1 MEVSL
6 RGGMVSFAQRV
17 RKRVRGKS
25 FVESVAN
32 TPAENEAVQGTAT
45 SRPNPVAF
53 ETPVN
58 VTGARPSSEE
68 ARDLFTEETRTILV
82 FVDGAV
88 IQLTSPVS
96 EGQLLFLTNK
106 KSNEEVV
113 CQVLH
118 KRRFGAAACY
128 VELQFTEDKPN
139 YWGVAFPKEKKR
151 SAEFAAAEH
160 VAAAQTTEQGAG
172 TLPPVR
178 SEKDVDDLKTQVEEL
193 RKQLVEVEKKNAAE
207 AALKEVEEAK
217 ASAARVLEQRGSAN
231 QTATDKH
238 GPPATGEALLMPPAT
253 AETKSPGLAVKMAL
267 PTQPKEPGEKS
278 AKEAEAERL
287 PKPELDFSKVPQA
300 ANAEEIAARAS
311 LKGAS
316 PWRGKLRAAGFIVIL
331 AAVGLAAYEKLSPYV
346 SSLRKNAPSGSAAAK
361 IVAPQAGVA
370 AKTADNGAAPEG
382 TAKTVEDQDAAAGN
396 ATTSATTNEATGS
409 APEVAKPPVESVV
422 TKPAAERS
430 ARKSTAKQRVVEAA
444 PADVVPAD
452 APVISAKL
460 LHAASPVYPPD
471 AMRSYITGD
480 VKAELVVEANG
491 KVGEV
496 KVLSGPNALR
506 QAAVE
511 ALKKYE
517 YAPATQGGKP
527 VASKT
532 TAVVKFWFN
541 P

>member
-6 RGGMVSFAQRV
+6 RGGMVLSAQTV
-17 RKRVRGKS
+17 RKRARGKS

-45 SRPNPVAF
+45 TRPNPVAF

-58 VTGARPSSEE
+58 VTGARPSSEG

-106 KSNEEVV
+106 KSNEEMV

-160 VAAAQTTEQGAG
+160 VAAAQTTEQGSG
-172 TLPPVR
+172 TPPPVC
-178 SEKDVDDLKTQVEEL
+178 SEKDDDDLKTQVEEL
-193 RKQLVEVEKKNAAE
+193 RKQLVQVEKKNAAE
-207 AALKEVEEAK
+207 AALKEAKEAK
-217 ASAARVLEQRGSAN
+217 ASTARVLEQRGSAN

-238 GPPATGEALLMPPAT
+238 GTPAPGEALLMPSAT
-253 AETKSPGLAVKMAL
+253 AETKSPGLTVKMAL
-267 PTQPKEPGEKS
+267 PTQPKEAGEKS

-300 ANAEEIAARAS
+300 ASAEEIAARAS

-316 PWRGKLRAAGFIVIL
+316 PWREKLRAAGFIVIL
-331 AAVGLAAYEKLSPYV
+331 AAVGLGAYEKLLPYV
-346 SSLRKNAPSGSAAAK
+346 SSLRKNAPRGSAAK

-382 TAKTVEDQDAAAGN
+382 TAKPVEDKDAAAGN

-452 APVISAKL
+452 GPVISAKL